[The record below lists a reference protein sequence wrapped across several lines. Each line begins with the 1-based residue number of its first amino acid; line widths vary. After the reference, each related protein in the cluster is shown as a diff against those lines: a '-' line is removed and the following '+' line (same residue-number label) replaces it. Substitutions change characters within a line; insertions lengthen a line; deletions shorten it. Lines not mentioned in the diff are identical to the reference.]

1 MFFFIEIALAA
12 AFGVFVVP
20 IIARWILR
28 KLIIWTELNP
38 QKRELYCKEWGMR

>member
-1 MFFFIEIALAA
+1 MLFFIEIALAT

-20 IIARWILR
+20 VIARWILR

-38 QKRELYCKEWGMR
+38 QKREAYRLEWR